1 MNQLKPDLSPEVKAA
16 LEAGRPVVA
25 LESTIISHG
34 MPYPQNVETARRVE
48 QYRIGKRAIFFPA
61 GLKKQYLP
69 IDAIERAERSERI
82 IRAGKCVPVEE
93 RRPALLLHTAH
104 TVVPMALEREES
116 VDAVLAAIDNFQRE
130 H

>member
-1 MNQLKPDLSPEVKAA
+1 MKLTPMFEDAA
-16 LEAGRPVVA
+16 MENAA
-25 LESTIISHG
+25 EDYQS
-34 MPYPQNVETARRVE
+34 ARRAE
-48 QYRIGKRAIFFPA
+48 QYRIGKRAIYFPA

-69 IDAIERAERSERI
+69 LDAIERADRSERI

-116 VDAVLAAIDNFQRE
+116 ADAVLAAIENHRKE
-130 H
+130 TE

>member
-1 MNQLKPDLSPEVKAA
+1 MKLVPMFEDAA
-16 LEAGRPVVA
+16 MENAA
-25 LESTIISHG
+25 EDYQAS
-34 MPYPQNVETARRVE
+34 RRVE
-48 QYRIGKRAIFFPA
+48 QYRVGKRAVFFPA

-69 IDAIERAERSERI
+69 LAAIKRAERSERI

-104 TVVPMALEREES
+104 AIVPMALEREES
-116 VDAVLAAIDNFQRE
+116 ADAVLAALENYQTE

>member
-1 MNQLKPDLSPEVKAA
+1 MKLVCLLEDAA
-16 LEAGRPVVA
+16 MENAA
-25 LESTIISHG
+25 ED
-34 MPYPQNVETARRVE
+34 YETARRVE

-69 IDAIERAERSERI
+69 MDAIERAERSERI

-93 RRPALLLHTAH
+93 RRPGLLLFTAH
-104 TVVPMALEREES
+104 RIVPMALEREES
-116 VDAVLAAIDNFQRE
+116 VDAVLAAIDNYRKE